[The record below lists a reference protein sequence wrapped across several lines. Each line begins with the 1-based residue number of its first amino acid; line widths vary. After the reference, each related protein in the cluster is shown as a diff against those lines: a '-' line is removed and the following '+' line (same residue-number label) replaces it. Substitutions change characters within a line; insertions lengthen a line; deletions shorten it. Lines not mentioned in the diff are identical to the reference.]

1 MTAIPNNPTI
11 SVVIPTCGR
20 EDFLAEAIRSALDQ
34 TVPPLEVIVVDDA
47 SGLDPGPTIAR
58 FDARVRM
65 IRLDTRSGANVARN
79 AGIEA
84 ARGDIVALLDDDDV
98 WLPEKTAL
106 QIEALIDGKAA
117 CLCLGWTFDRPPDR
131 PVAAASV
138 EERLRISTPCGTSGL
153 IARRKALLDAP
164 FDPVLRRAQDWDVF
178 VRLAQRGVLAILEQP
193 LYRRR
198 VGHASISTQVRD
210 QSPAQVYETAAAAHK
225 HRAWLGERAYRMRL
239 ARTLLSFISQRR
251 GKLRYVAAS
260 LRHAGARATAME
272 LLGRLPNLIRLR
284 PR

>member
-1 MTAIPNNPTI
+1 MTVTQNSPTI

-20 EDFLAEAIRSALDQ
+20 EEFLAEAIQSALDQ

-47 SGLDPGPTIAR
+47 SDLDPGPTIAR
-58 FDARVRM
+58 FDARVRL
-65 IRLDTRSGANVARN
+65 IRLDRRSGANVARN
-79 AGIEA
+79 VGIEA

-106 QIEALIDGKAA
+106 QVQALTDGKAA

-131 PVAAASV
+131 PVEAASV

-153 IARRKALLDAP
+153 LARREALLDEL
-164 FDPVLRRAQDWDVF
+164 FDPALRRAQDWDMF
-178 VRLAQRGVLAILEQP
+178 VRLAQKGVLAILEQP

-198 VGHASISTQVRD
+198 VGHSSISTQVRD
-210 QSPAQVYETAAAAHK
+210 QSPAQIYETAAAAHK

-239 ARTLLSFISQRR
+239 ARTLLSFIAQRR

-260 LRHAGARATAME
+260 LRHAGTRATAVV
-272 LLGRLPNLIRLR
+272 LLDGLSHLIGLR